1 MPERSLL
8 DYWVIV
14 YGRRSAIYIV
24 IATSIVVA
32 LLIGAFVTP
41 TYEARATLYLPSKLA
56 PVSYVG
62 TGSTSSLARDQVTPI
77 SQELAY
83 KPYLGILKSV
93 QLAQIVHAQYPTK
106 SVRKLLRSDVD
117 FEITDELIVRIYSR
131 DHDPKLAADVANAYV
146 DGFDRILLESSQA
159 QVNQEP
165 AYITSALGRVNEEL
179 QNVEAQ
185 LKRFEEKH
193 HLANLEAE
201 LTALST
207 NKAAL
212 ENKADDALVQIAAI
226 RGKKA
231 ALVHEM
237 KREGQDLEASE
248 VATNSPLIQNL
259 RVQLADTLTKLS
271 EMEVELGGNNAQVIA
286 QRKRKQELEQQI
298 SDEVRRWLSSR
309 IKPVNSHLEGLRQQ
323 LIEVSIEEQRLHAAS
338 QGNVQALARL
348 NDRLRAVPAI
358 KASGAELNANL
369 ERLRKT
375 QAQLQ
380 VSLTEAQLQTAR
392 QMTMVVRLDRADPPG
407 TPAFPIWWLNI
418 LIALFSGTVAG
429 IGYAFF
435 LNYVEE
441 TRNVRTIRL
450 VREILGRND
459 AGAA

>member
-1 MPERSLL
+1 MQERSLL
-8 DYWVIV
+8 DYWMIV
-14 YGRRSAIYIV
+14 YRRRSAIYIV
-24 IATSIVVA
+24 IATSIAVA
-32 LLIGAFVTP
+32 LLIGEFVTP

-93 QLAQIVHAQYPTK
+93 QLAQIVQAQYPTK
-106 SVRKLLRSDVD
+106 RLIKLLRSDVD
-117 FEITDELIVRIYSR
+117 FEITDELIIRIYSR

-146 DGFDRILLESSQA
+146 DGFNKILVESSQA
-159 QVNQEP
+159 QVDQEP
-165 AYITSALGRVNEEL
+165 AYITSALTRVNEEL
-179 QNVEAQ
+179 QNAEDQ

-212 ENKADDALVQIAAI
+212 ENKADDALVQIVAI

-231 ALVHEM
+231 ALVQEM
-237 KREGQDLEASE
+237 KREGQDLQASE

-271 EMEVELGGNNAQVIA
+271 EMEVELGRNNVQVIA
-286 QRKRKQELEQQI
+286 QRKRKDELEQQI
-298 SDEVRRWLSSR
+298 SDEVRRWFSSP
-309 IKPVNSHLEGLRQQ
+309 IKPVNSHLEELRQQ
-323 LIEVSIEEQRLHAAS
+323 LINVTIEEQRLQAAS

-348 NDRLRAVPAI
+348 SDRLRGFPAI
-358 KASGAELNANL
+358 KASGAELNANV

-380 VSLTEAQLQTAR
+380 VGLTEAQLQTAR
-392 QMTMVVRLDRADPPG
+392 QMNMVVRLDRADAPAK
-407 TPAFPIWWLNI
+407 PAFPIWWLNS

-459 AGAA
+459 TRPA

>member
-1 MPERSLL
+1 MQERSLL
-8 DYWVIV
+8 DYWLIV

-24 IATSIVVA
+24 IATSIVAA
-32 LLIGAFVTP
+32 LLIGKFVTP
-41 TYEARATLYLPSKLA
+41 TYEARATLYLPAKLA

-62 TGSTSSLARDQVTPI
+62 TGSTASLARDQVTPI

-93 QLAQIVHAQYPTK
+93 QLAQIVHDQYPTK
-106 SVRKLLRSDVD
+106 SVIKLLRSDVD

-131 DHDPKLAADVANAYV
+131 DPDPKLAANVANSYV
-146 DGFDRILLESSQA
+146 DGFNRILVESSQA

-165 AYITSALGRVNEEL
+165 AYITSALSRVNEEL
-179 QNVEAQ
+179 QKAEAQ

-207 NKAAL
+207 KKAAL
-212 ENKADDALVQIAAI
+212 EDKADDALVQVTAI

-231 ALVHEM
+231 ALVQEI
-237 KREGQDLEASE
+237 KREGQDLAASE

-259 RVQLADTLTKLS
+259 RVQLADTLTRLS
-271 EMEVELGGNNAQVIA
+271 ELEVELGSNNVQLIA

-309 IKPVNSHLEGLRQQ
+309 IKPVNSHLEELRQQ
-323 LIEVSIEEQRLHAAS
+323 LINVTIEEQRLQAAS
-338 QGNVQALARL
+338 QGNAQSLARL
-348 NDRLRAVPAI
+348 NDRLRAFPAI
-358 KASGAELNANL
+358 KASGAELSANL
-369 ERLRKT
+369 ERIRRT

-392 QMTMVVRLDRADPPG
+392 QMNVVVRLDRAEPPG
-407 TPAFPIWWLNI
+407 KPAFPIWWLNS

-459 AGAA
+459 VGTA